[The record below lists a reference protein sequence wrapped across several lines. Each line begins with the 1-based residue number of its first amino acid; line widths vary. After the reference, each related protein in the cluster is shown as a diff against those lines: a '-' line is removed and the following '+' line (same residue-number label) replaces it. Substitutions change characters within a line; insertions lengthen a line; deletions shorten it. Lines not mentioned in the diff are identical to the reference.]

1 MLETICEKLNVNSIE
16 EYLQKRDAFFEKYK
30 GLEIEYPSPLLALSF
45 EELDFFENYVNNL
58 TNQKAT
64 A

>member
-1 MLETICEKLNVNSIE
+1 MLETICKKLNVNSIE

-30 GLEIEYPSPLLALSF
+30 GLEIEYSSPLLALSF
-45 EELDFFENYVNNL
+45 EELDFFKDYVDRL
-58 TNQKAT
+58 TKQKVT